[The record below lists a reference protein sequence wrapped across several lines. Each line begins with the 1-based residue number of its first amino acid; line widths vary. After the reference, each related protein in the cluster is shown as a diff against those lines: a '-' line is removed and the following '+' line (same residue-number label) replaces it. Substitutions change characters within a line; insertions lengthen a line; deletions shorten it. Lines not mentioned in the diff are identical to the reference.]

1 MMIWYINRSYQL
13 YSLQG
18 PKEKGLKGGRMQQTE
33 GEWRY
38 KQQTSVQ
45 LQSNPPL
52 WSMQRV
58 RGAGVVYQ
66 AIYD

>member
-33 GEWRY
+33 GE
-38 KQQTSVQ
+38 
-45 LQSNPPL
+45 
-52 WSMQRV
+52 
-58 RGAGVVYQ
+58 
-66 AIYD
+66 